1 MQKSLA
7 RAVPPLCGAAAY
19 LAAWFLSTALPTRLL
34 WHLPVEHRFTF
45 EVHPLT
51 LGADFYGRL
60 VLCLGVGALAAT
72 AAAVSIKLRKFELR
86 ASWLRALLIWTF
98 GLLLFTSGMYLNI
111 LASRRPIAAPLP
123 PGYVAR

>member
-1 MQKSLA
+1 M
-7 RAVPPLCGAAAY
+7 
-19 LAAWFLSTALPTRLL
+19 
-34 WHLPVEHRFTF
+34 EHRFTF

-51 LGADFYGRL
+51 LGADYYGRL
-60 VLCLGVGALAAT
+60 LLCLGVGALAAT

-86 ASWLRALLIWTF
+86 ASWLRALLFWTF

>member
-1 MQKSLA
+1 MQRSLA

-34 WHLPVEHRFTF
+34 WHLPVEHRFTY

-60 VLCLGVGALAAT
+60 LLCMGVGALAT
-72 AAAVSIKLRKFELR
+72 GAAALALRLWNIELR
-86 ASWLRALLIWTF
+86 VGWLRALLIWTF

-111 LASRRPIAAPLP
+111 LASRRPMAAPLP